1 MLSSPMKNRLTPM
14 NLIFFISQLKSLNLF
29 LIPGVKLDGQ
39 WGTWTGCSDL
49 IIFYNLKISNRL
61 SVIKSVN
68 KFFENILSICF
79 SSLVSSD
86 RFLNL
91 KHQFVFLFA
100 FLKFFLKLEE
110 NVKLSLFYYLDS
122 IIFIFINFSRW

>member
-1 MLSSPMKNRLTPM
+1 MKNRLTPM

-39 WGTWTGCSDL
+39 WGTSTGCSDL

-68 KFFENILSICF
+68 KFFESILSICF

-100 FLKFFLKLEE
+100 FLKLFLKLEE

-122 IIFIFINFSRW
+122 IIFIFINFSR